1 MKRII
6 GVFIVLVIG
15 ITIATYMISE
25 VHSKKILP
33 VLNPCN
39 VYPAL
44 VDSAI
49 QQKCIGHKIGNFT
62 LINQL
67 GDSVNIDLI
76 DNKIVVADFFFVS
89 CPTIC
94 PKMSSQLK
102 RVHDEYL
109 DNNKVILLS
118 HTVWPE
124 VDSVSVLFDYAERF
138 GAIPYKWQFLTG
150 DKKELYRMARKSYL
164 VVPSIYDPEF
174 VHGGEADFIH
184 TENIVLI
191 DRKKRIRGY
200 YDGTSS
206 MEIDTLL
213 EDIKLLLN

>member
-1 MKRII
+1 MKKVI

-25 VHSKKILP
+25 VQSKKTLP

-49 QQKCIGHKIGNFT
+49 QQKCVGHKISDFI

-67 GDSVNIDLI
+67 GDTVNQNLI
-76 DNKIVVADFFFVS
+76 NNKIVVADFFFVS
-89 CPTIC
+89 CPSIC
-94 PKMSSQLK
+94 PKMNLQLK
-102 RVHDEYL
+102 RVHDQFI
-109 DNNKVILLS
+109 DNDKIIILS

-124 VDSVSVLFDYAERF
+124 VDSVSVLLDYAEQF
-138 GAIPYKWQFLTG
+138 GAIPDKWQFLTG
-150 DKKELYRMARKSYL
+150 NKKELYRMARESYL
-164 VVPSIYDPEF
+164 VVPSIHDSEF
-174 VHGGEADFIH
+174 IHGGEADFIH

-200 YDGTSS
+200 YDGTNSI
-206 MEIDTLL
+206 EIDILL